1 MLDID
6 KVFGFDEKMA
16 QDGVKME
23 LDAEGKQ
30 YFIVRRVPNSDY
42 EHLLSGEWRRYK
54 KILDMKT
61 EESEKLSQKL
71 MANVLAKTVLI
82 GWEGV
87 SLKGKKLP
95 AYSVEVAKN
104 LLIDYP
110 AMRTAILDFAQEMDN
125 FRPTDNVEEIK
136 KP

>member
-16 QDGVKME
+16 QDGVKMI
-23 LDAEGKQ
+23 LDAKGEQ
-30 YFIVRRVPNSDY
+30 YFIVRRIPNPEY
-42 EHLLSGEWRRYK
+42 ERLLSKEFRRHK
-54 KILDMKT
+54 KILDLET
-61 EESEKLSQKL
+61 EDSEKLSQRL
-71 MANVLAKTVLI
+71 MAEVLAKTVLV
-82 GWEGV
+82 GWEGIA
-87 SLKGKKLP
+87 LKGKKL
-95 AYSVEVAKN
+95 ASYNVDVAKN

-110 AMRTAILDFAQEMDN
+110 SLRSSILEFAQDTKN